1 MKIALLICGQ
11 MRTFDHPKVLE
22 YLDKLIEKFNCD
34 VFLSTW
40 NNRGISVW
48 SEHALKEQVD
58 IQNQEKNKL
67 ITSNHINLISNIKKY
82 TIDDYEEFIHNQSD
96 GEIKS
101 LLNQNSDN
109 LYHSK
114 ATSIPS
120 LYKLYSAYQLLEEYE
135 NENKIKYD
143 IVIKTRPDFLH
154 VHNDIEKYF
163 DRINDTLFH
172 INTGITY
179 CPDRVYEMFLVSSS
193 TIMKKVCESWLNFN
207 QLSNTDYSLHMARL
221 DACRLIYSQCI
232 LNNIKIDTFDRVL
245 GDVLRIENYSDY
257 QSFEDMFI

>member
-48 SEHALKEQVD
+48 SEHALKEQAD
-58 IQNQEKNKL
+58 IQSQEKNKAIGL
-67 ITSNHINLISNIKKY
+67 DHINLIPNIKKY
-82 TIDDYEEFIHNQSD
+82 IIDNYGEFINNQCNDGIKSFLNQSPD
-96 GEIKS
+96 T
-101 LLNQNSDN
+101 

-135 NENKIKYD
+135 KENKIKYD

-154 VHNDIEKYF
+154 VHTDIEKYF
-163 DRINDTLFH
+163 NRIDDTLFH
-172 INTGITY
+172 INTGISY
-179 CPDRVYEMFLVSSS
+179 CPDRVYEMFFLSSS
-193 TIMKKVCESWLNFN
+193 SIMKIVCESWLNFN
-207 QLSNTDYSLHMARL
+207 QLVNTDYSLHMARL
-221 DACRLIYSQCI
+221 DACRLVYSQCI
-232 LNNIKIDTFDRVL
+232 LNNIKIDTFDKVL

>member
-11 MRTFDHPKVLE
+11 MRTFDHQKVLK
-22 YLDKLIEKFNCD
+22 YLNQFIEKFNCD

-48 SEHALKEQVD
+48 SEHALKEQAD

-67 ITSNHINLISNIKKY
+67 ISLEHINLIHNIKKY
-82 TIDDYEEFIHNQSD
+82 TIDDCEEFIHNQSN

-101 LLNQNSDN
+101 FLNQSPDT

-120 LYKLYSAYQLLEEYE
+120 LYKLHSAYRLLEEYE
-135 NENKIKYD
+135 NKNKIKYD

-154 VHNDIEKYF
+154 VHTDIEKYF
-163 DRINDTLFH
+163 DRIHDTLFH

-179 CPDRVYEMFLVSSS
+179 CPNRVYEMFLLSSS
-193 TIMKKVCESWLNFN
+193 SIMKTVCESWLNFN
-207 QLSNTDYSLHMARL
+207 QLVSTDYSLHMTRL
-221 DACRLIYSQCI
+221 DACRLVYSQCVI
-232 LNNIKIDTFDRVL
+232 NNIKIDTFEKVL
-245 GDVLRIENYSDY
+245 GDVLRIENYLDY
-257 QSFEDMFI
+257 QSFENMFI